1 LPFPF
6 GKGSKAALEGA
17 PREHRGS
24 TGEHGGASREH
35 GGAAREQ
42 VQLFVQERAQNK
54 GSLIWLPNIR
64 LKSLMLLIS
73 TSSPNLAHCL

>member
-24 TGEHGGASREH
+24 TGEHGGARGSTGEHRGSREAQQGSKFSFLCRKGH
-35 GGAAREQ
+35 RIKGA
-42 VQLFVQERAQNK
+42 
-54 GSLIWLPNIR
+54 
-64 LKSLMLLIS
+64 
-73 TSSPNLAHCL
+73 